1 MSKANFIIGQLD
13 FACQVQFVADY
24 GIFSNMSSVCHRLWN
39 STKYE
44 ENWALTAT
52 VHKFV

>member
-13 FACQVQFVADY
+13 FACQVQFAADFK
-24 GIFSNMSSVCHRLWN
+24 ISSNMSSVCRRLWT
-39 STKYE
+39 SSKYE